1 MNFYHYIVFSVHTD
15 YQLLFKMSPPP
26 TAEAVDCDQLP
37 LNKWHPSAFR
47 IHIDDVDG
55 NIINIDLPLSLQV

>member
-1 MNFYHYIVFSVHTD
+1 
-15 YQLLFKMSPPP
+15 MSPPP
-26 TAEAVDCDQLP
+26 TAEAADCDQLP